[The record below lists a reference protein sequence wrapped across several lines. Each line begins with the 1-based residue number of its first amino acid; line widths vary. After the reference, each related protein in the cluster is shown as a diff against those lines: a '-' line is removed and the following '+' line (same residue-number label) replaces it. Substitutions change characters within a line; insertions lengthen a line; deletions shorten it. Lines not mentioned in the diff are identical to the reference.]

1 MKASLVFLVIIFS
14 GFLITGNPE
23 ETDPNNN
30 EIISIEFNT
39 EGLTYELEIMDIYM
53 GNFPEVPWQRGDIL
67 FGLLLNSYVKSFAEQ
82 CDAYLPA
89 DKEML
94 YGQECAEKQIT
105 RNGYGTVISETCIS
119 YRQVPLYL
127 YMSPEMA
134 RAKDAIS
141 QFELQ
146 WMGEMMGG
154 SEALGTSVKLMSE
167 TKAIKLDMIRLL
179 QMNACDSPGL
189 QRFQENLRRY
199 AHGIEPIKM
208 ENLIAE
214 RKTNYNMIAPE
225 QDIQKLLEDLVYQN
239 SRQWNFNKY
248 HKGSLKNISILSK
261 DLDGRPKKVKGSY
274 TFSGFGGTKNGS
286 VTLVFNNKGLPDCLY
301 FFDFPTT
308 CRPANRKIAMAYAK
322 NDYATS
328 IKHPNVENSS
338 AQNYTN
344 QEVYISNTS
353 STPQI
358 QDVPFAVIEEPPVY
372 PSCEGLPDN
381 SQRKK
386 CTSEKINQLVNK
398 NFNTGLANE
407 LGLTGI
413 NRVIVQFRINHKGE
427 IEDIRARAP
436 HPKLEQEAAR
446 VVNLIPRMTPGKQR
460 GEIVGVMYS
469 LPIAFKVQDSR
480 TENSNK
486 NLNSSPKKEQ
496 KDPESKDLNNN
507 QLRNLLKLEKKK
519 DNN

>member
-39 EGLTYELEIMDIYM
+39 EGLTYELEMMDIYM

-67 FGLLLNSYVKSFAEQ
+67 FGLLLNSYVNSFAEQ

-154 SEALGTSVKLMSE
+154 SDALRTSVKLMSE

-214 RKTNYNMIAPE
+214 RKTNYN
-225 QDIQKLLEDLVYQN
+225 
-239 SRQWNFNKY
+239 
-248 HKGSLKNISILSK
+248 
-261 DLDGRPKKVKGSY
+261 
-274 TFSGFGGTKNGS
+274 
-286 VTLVFNNKGLPDCLY
+286 
-301 FFDFPTT
+301 
-308 CRPANRKIAMAYAK
+308 
-322 NDYATS
+322 
-328 IKHPNVENSS
+328 
-338 AQNYTN
+338 
-344 QEVYISNTS
+344 
-353 STPQI
+353 
-358 QDVPFAVIEEPPVY
+358 
-372 PSCEGLPDN
+372 
-381 SQRKK
+381 
-386 CTSEKINQLVNK
+386 
-398 NFNTGLANE
+398 
-407 LGLTGI
+407 
-413 NRVIVQFRINHKGE
+413 
-427 IEDIRARAP
+427 
-436 HPKLEQEAAR
+436 
-446 VVNLIPRMTPGKQR
+446 
-460 GEIVGVMYS
+460 
-469 LPIAFKVQDSR
+469 
-480 TENSNK
+480 
-486 NLNSSPKKEQ
+486 
-496 KDPESKDLNNN
+496 
-507 QLRNLLKLEKKK
+507 
-519 DNN
+519 

>member
-1 MKASLVFLVIIFS
+1 MKVSLVFFVIIFS
-14 GFLITGNPE
+14 GFLNAANPE
-23 ETDPNNN
+23 ENDPNIIKN
-30 EIISIEFNT
+30 ISIEFNT
-39 EGLTYELEIMDIYM
+39 KGLTYEIEIMDIYM
-53 GNFPEVPWQRGDIL
+53 GNFPEVPWQRSDIL
-67 FGLLLNSYVKSFAEQ
+67 FGLLLNSYINSFAEQ
-82 CDAYLPA
+82 CDAYLPS

-105 RNGYGTVISETCIS
+105 RNGYGTVISESCIS
-119 YRQVPLYL
+119 YRKVPLYL
-127 YMSPEMA
+127 YVSPEMA

-154 SEALGTSVKLMSE
+154 SDALGTSVKLMSE

-208 ENLIAE
+208 ENLIAA
-214 RKTNYNMIAPE
+214 RQTSFDMIS
-225 QDIQKLLEDLVYQN
+225 QDQDLQKLLEDLVYQN

-248 HKGSLKNISILSK
+248 QKGSLKNVSVLSI
-261 DLDGRPKKVKGSY
+261 DLNGRPTKVKGSY
-274 TFSGFGGTKNGS
+274 SYSGFGGTKNGS
-286 VTLVFNNKGLPDCLY
+286 VTLVFNSKGLPDCLY
-301 FFDFPTT
+301 FYDFPTT

-328 IKHPNVENSS
+328 INHNDVETSS
-338 AQNYTN
+338 AQNYSN
-344 QEVYISNTS
+344 QKVFISKTS

-358 QDVPFAVIEEPPVY
+358 EDVPFAVVEEPPIF

-381 SQRKK
+381 NQRKN

-398 NFNTGLANE
+398 NFNIGLAKE
-407 LGLTGI
+407 IGLSGI
-413 NRVIVQFRINHKGE
+413 NRLIVQFRINHKGE

-436 HPKLEQEAAR
+436 HPKLEQEAVR
-446 VVNLIPRMTPGKQR
+446 VVTLIPRMTPGKQR

-469 LPIAFKVQDSR
+469 LPIAFKVSDNI
-480 TENSNK
+480 TAKSNK
-486 NLNSSPKKEQ
+486 NLKPSQEKEL
-496 KDPESKDLNNN
+496 KDPTEKSLNNN
-507 QLRNLLKLEKKK
+507 QLRNLLKLETKK

>member
-1 MKASLVFLVIIFS
+1 M
-14 GFLITGNPE
+14 
-23 ETDPNNN
+23 
-30 EIISIEFNT
+30 
-39 EGLTYELEIMDIYM
+39 
-53 GNFPEVPWQRGDIL
+53 
-67 FGLLLNSYVKSFAEQ
+67 
-82 CDAYLPA
+82 
-89 DKEML
+89 
-94 YGQECAEKQIT
+94 
-105 RNGYGTVISETCIS
+105 
-119 YRQVPLYL
+119 
-127 YMSPEMA
+127 
-134 RAKDAIS
+134 
-141 QFELQ
+141 
-146 WMGEMMGG
+146 
-154 SEALGTSVKLMSE
+154 
-167 TKAIKLDMIRLL
+167 
-179 QMNACDSPGL
+179 
-189 QRFQENLRRY
+189 
-199 AHGIEPIKM
+199 
-208 ENLIAE
+208 
-214 RKTNYNMIAPE
+214 
-225 QDIQKLLEDLVYQN
+225 
-239 SRQWNFNKY
+239 
-248 HKGSLKNISILSK
+248 
-261 DLDGRPKKVKGSY
+261 
-274 TFSGFGGTKNGS
+274 
-286 VTLVFNNKGLPDCLY
+286 
-301 FFDFPTT
+301 
-308 CRPANRKIAMAYAK
+308 
-322 NDYATS
+322 
-328 IKHPNVENSS
+328 

-358 QDVPFAVIEEPPVY
+358 QDVPFAVIEEPPVF

-469 LPIAFKVQDSR
+469 LPIAFKVQDSK

-486 NLNSSPKKEQ
+486 NPNSSPKKEQ